1 MSDVNTS
8 RRGYESPLRRRQANA
23 TRSAVLAAARELFLE
38 QGYGAATV
46 EQVAA
51 RAGVSK
57 PTVFT
62 AVGNKQTLLKVVRDV
77 AMAGDDEPV
86 MINERE
92 RAVSARE
99 EPDQERA
106 ILHVAASI
114 MGVNRR
120 YAGIDGVLR
129 GAAAS
134 GEDGLRELWETSEQQ
149 RLTGA
154 RFWLETLLAKAPP
167 PEGFDVEAAAEELW
181 IYMAPDLYARLVDGV
196 GWSDERVEAWLVA
209 RIRGLLG
216 LPGTSVELRRVDGS
230 LHQ

>member
-1 MSDVNTS
+1 VTDVNA
-8 RRGYESPLRRRQANA
+8 RRGYDSPLRRRQAEA
-23 TRSAVLAAARELFLE
+23 TRAAVLAAARDLFLE
-38 QGYGAATV
+38 QGYGATTV

-86 MINERE
+86 AISDRQP
-92 RAVSARE
+92 AVAARE

-106 ILHVAASI
+106 ILLAAASI
-114 MGVNRR
+114 TGVNRR

-149 RLTGA
+149 RLMGA
-154 RFWLETLLAKAPP
+154 RFWLEMLVAKAPP
-167 PEGFDVEAAAEELW
+167 PEGFDLDAAVDQLW
-181 IYMAPDLYARLVDGV
+181 IYMAPDLYARLVDGR
-196 GWSDERVEAWLVA
+196 GWSHERAEAWLVA
-209 RIRGLLG
+209 RIRGILG
-216 LPGTSVELRRVDGS
+216 YPERP
-230 LHQ
+230 

>member
-1 MSDVNTS
+1 VSDVNTS
-8 RRGYESPLRRRQANA
+8 RRGYDSPLRRRQAAA
-23 TRSAVLAAARELFLE
+23 TRAAVLAAARELFLE
-38 QGYGAATV
+38 QGYGATTV

-86 MINERE
+86 PVNERPLGV
-92 RAVSARE
+92 AARE

-106 ILHVAASI
+106 IPLAAASI
-114 MGVNRR
+114 TGVNRR

-129 GAAAS
+129 GAAAA

-149 RLTGA
+149 RLAGA
-154 RFWLETLLAKAPP
+154 RFWLTALVAKAPEP
-167 PEGFDVEAAAEELW
+167 PGFDFDAAADQLW
-181 IYMAPDLYARLVDGV
+181 IYMAPDLYARLVEGR
-196 GWSDERVEAWLVA
+196 GWSHERVEAWLVA

-216 LPGTSVELRRVDGS
+216 YPESP
-230 LHQ
+230 

>member
-1 MSDVNTS
+1 VTDVNA
-8 RRGYESPLRRRQANA
+8 RRGYESPLRRRQAEA
-23 TRSAVLAAARELFLE
+23 TRAAVLAAARDLFLE
-38 QGYGAATV
+38 QGYGATTV

-86 MINERE
+86 AISDRQP
-92 RAVSARE
+92 AVAARE

-106 ILHVAASI
+106 IPLAAASI

-134 GEDGLRELWETSEQQ
+134 GEEGLRELWETSEQQ
-149 RLTGA
+149 RLMGA
-154 RFWLETLLAKAPP
+154 RFWLEMLVAKAPL
-167 PEGFDVEAAAEELW
+167 PEGFDLDAAVDQLW
-181 IYMAPDLYARLVDGV
+181 IYMAPDLYARLVDSR
-196 GWSDERVEAWLVA
+196 GWSHERAEVWLVA
-209 RIRGLLG
+209 RIRGILG
-216 LPGTSVELRRVDGS
+216 YPERP
-230 LHQ
+230 